1 MTRAHDARTRRSNGA
16 RRSPLAIALA
26 LLVAIGTGA
35 ASPST
40 SLEYV
45 VEKQQKSDEETVKA
59 AFVYN
64 FAARHVK
71 WPESAHQSKQSPF
84 VIGVLGR
91 DAFLTRLEEI
101 CRGRKIGERA
111 LVVKAVESTSDAL
124 SCHVVVVTSAREDEV
139 RDIANAAKGKPLLV
153 VGNSEAAIARGA
165 HIAFFVEKSKVRFA
179 IAPERAKNAQL
190 EISSE
195 LLKLARIVDKQAG
208 EGR

>member
-1 MTRAHDARTRRSNGA
+1 MRRAHDARTQRSGGA
-16 RRSPLAIALA
+16 HRSPLALALA
-26 LLVAIGTGA
+26 FLTAIGTGA
-35 ASPST
+35 AAPST

-71 WPESAHQSKQSPF
+71 WPESAHQGKQSPF

-91 DAFLTRLEEI
+91 DALLPRIEET
-101 CRGRKIGERA
+101 CRGRKSGEHP
-111 LVVKAVESTSDAL
+111 LVVKVVESTSDAL
-124 SCHVVVVTSAREDEV
+124 SCHMLVVTSGREDDV
-139 RDIANAAKGKPLLV
+139 RDIANAAKDKPLLI
-153 VGNSEAAIARGA
+153 VGSSEGAITRGA

-179 IAPERAKNAQL
+179 IAPERAKASQL

-195 LLKLARIVDKQAG
+195 LLKLARIVEKRVG
-208 EGR
+208 EDP